1 MKVCVL
7 LFAIVLI
14 ATSACKKE
22 KQEDIISTPH
32 NYSSSIYRSGI
43 PSPMGGCLDSN
54 ENLLTFHLPL
64 LANTTYPYPVSIPA
78 EILLFN
84 NNVDSLIIN
93 FGTRAFSSGHF
104 GSDTI
109 NSIPGWTPRS
119 NKVSLAYNK
128 RGWLFMAHNRTNEIS
143 LISGNMT
150 VSYKT
155 IYGLTAMTSYGNDL
169 YAMST
174 NIYDGNGLIIQDP
187 IIHRI
192 DSFGI
197 LEDYYDF
204 PANIIFNHN
213 CGTQGGSQAMY
224 PIDVLVDMKF
234 GNDSSLYIACGYD
247 NVIYKLDKNKNLSRF
262 IENIFCP
269 VSIDFDNK
277 GQMFIVSAPKYEQ
290 DSSSQFFISKPVE
303 VYLLSTDG
311 SLSVIYSGNKIGQGG
326 CLTDDIIP
334 GQFMVS
340 DANFNINVT
349 STGSIFLENPLEKNI
364 ILIQ

>member
-1 MKVCVL
+1 
-7 LFAIVLI
+7 
-14 ATSACKKE
+14 
-22 KQEDIISTPH
+22 
-32 NYSSSIYRSGI
+32 
-43 PSPMGGCLDSN
+43 
-54 ENLLTFHLPL
+54 
-64 LANTTYPYPVSIPA
+64 
-78 EILLFN
+78 
-84 NNVDSLIIN
+84 
-93 FGTRAFSSGHF
+93 
-104 GSDTI
+104 
-109 NSIPGWTPRS
+109 
-119 NKVSLAYNK
+119 
-128 RGWLFMAHNRTNEIS
+128 
-143 LISGNMT
+143 
-150 VSYKT
+150 
-155 IYGLTAMTSYGNDL
+155 
-169 YAMST
+169 
-174 NIYDGNGLIIQDP
+174 
-187 IIHRI
+187 
-192 DSFGI
+192 
-197 LEDYYDF
+197 
-204 PANIIFNHN
+204 
-213 CGTQGGSQAMY
+213 MY